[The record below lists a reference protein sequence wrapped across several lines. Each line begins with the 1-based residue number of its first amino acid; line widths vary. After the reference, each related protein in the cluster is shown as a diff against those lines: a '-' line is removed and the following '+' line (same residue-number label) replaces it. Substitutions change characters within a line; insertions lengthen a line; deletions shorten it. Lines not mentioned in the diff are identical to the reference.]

1 MRKIFQVT
9 FVGFAIAAI
18 FAIFEFLYGTKLSG
32 GDAGVTWLQEMISDL
47 RLFERLL
54 IPLDIKL

>member
-1 MRKIFQVT
+1 MT

-32 GDAGVTWLQEMISDL
+32 GKAGVDWFEEMINDL
-47 RLFERLL
+47 R
-54 IPLDIKL
+54 